1 MLSGANKSEH
11 LLLMG
16 SGASLSGVQPSFTLH
31 IVHAFITCLK
41 PKMQSKV
48 AKMQFARAS
57 LHIYNTSVI
66 GSLLICTL
74 MTAAQGCRCCKSYY
88 DFTYSLLLQDYCEQ
102 QGVAV
107 KSAVDAACAAGLS
120 TRSLADR
127 FPGAKVQGLDLSPHF
142 LALAELR
149 RR

>member
-1 MLSGANKSEH
+1 M
-11 LLLMG
+11 LLLPALG
-16 SGASLSGVQPSFTLH
+16 GLAW
-31 IVHAFITCLK
+31 ACLY
-41 PKMQSKV
+41 
-48 AKMQFARAS
+48 
-57 LHIYNTSVI
+57 IYDTNVI
-66 GSLLICTL
+66 DCLLICTL
-74 MTAAQGCRCCKSYY
+74 VIAAQRCHFCKSYC
-88 DFTYSLLLQDYCEQ
+88 DFTHFLLLQDYCEQ

-107 KSAVDAACAAGLS
+107 KSAVDVACAAGLS

>member
-1 MLSGANKSEH
+1 MLSGADKFAH
-11 LLLMG
+11 LVLMG
-16 SGASLSGVQPSFTLH
+16 SRHHSTAFKCHSPHTLCMLLSPALGGLAWACLH
-31 IVHAFITCLK
+31 I
-41 PKMQSKV
+41 Q
-48 AKMQFARAS
+48 
-57 LHIYNTSVI
+57 NTNVV
-66 GSLLICTL
+66 GSLLICRL
-74 MTAAQGCRCCKSYY
+74 ITAAQHCHCCKSYY
-88 DFTYSLLLQDYCEQ
+88 DLTHFLLLQEYCEQ

-107 KSAVDAACAAGLS
+107 QSAVDAACAAGLS

>member
-1 MLSGANKSEH
+1 M
-11 LLLMG
+11 LLLPALG
-16 SGASLSGVQPSFTLH
+16 GLAW
-31 IVHAFITCLK
+31 ACLY
-41 PKMQSKV
+41 
-48 AKMQFARAS
+48 
-57 LHIYNTSVI
+57 IYNTNVV

-74 MTAAQGCRCCKSYY
+74 VIAAQHCHRCKSYY
-88 DFTYSLLLQDYCEQ
+88 DSTHLLLLQDYCQQ

-107 KSAVDAACAAGLS
+107 KSAVDVACAAGLS